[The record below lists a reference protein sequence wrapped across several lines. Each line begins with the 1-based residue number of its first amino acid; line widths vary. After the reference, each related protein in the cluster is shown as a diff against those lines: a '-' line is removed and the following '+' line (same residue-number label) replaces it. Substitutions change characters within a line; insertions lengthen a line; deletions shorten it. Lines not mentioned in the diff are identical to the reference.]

1 MDPYEIYLTTKFSR
15 STVYNILIFLDI
27 TRYSYVGIIVMFLAL
42 VYVGNVVVCSEQDN
56 NNNDVNVLLP
66 SVNFLTTEQLADQ
79 EDSNASSDSHW
90 E

>member
-1 MDPYEIYLTTKFSR
+1 M
-15 STVYNILIFLDI
+15 
-27 TRYSYVGIIVMFLAL
+27 
-42 VYVGNVVVCSEQDN
+42 VCSEQDN